1 MELSLG
7 RRLRFVAACLTIV
20 TLLGTL
26 GPGALAHPPGED
38 ETEGEG
44 LPPGLEDFEDLPAS
58 HWAWPYV
65 RLMGARGILH
75 GYGNGRFGPQD
86 PVTRIE
92 LVVLAT
98 RLRGAEAEARALE
111 SHAVDAALEEAFRD
125 HDTIPTWPGAR
136 ESVAYA
142 LKKGYLWPLTVAGD
156 GNLWATRAATRVEA
170 AVMLLEAAG
179 LGGEALSLA
188 GASLDFKDATDVPE
202 WARAYLAL
210 AVRLHI
216 LKGREGKL
224 WPNAPVTRCEMAAIM
239 SRLCERVRILTGDV
253 QALSLSTKA
262 GVPST
267 ITILP
272 DGRYPRLE
280 GIGGAGGTGG
290 GQPHPPEPV
299 TLELASGVVV
309 MERGAQVRLADV
321 RVGDHVTLYLDAV
334 GKVLLIEIEEEA
346 AGPTVV
352 RIAGVLAGWTL
363 DAAGRLVIVTMGPLG
378 GPPKNYPVAPGAA
391 ITRDGHPAAVGD
403 LRVGQAVLAQ
413 VDGNTVQ
420 ALDIMSADSGS

>member
-111 SHAVDAALEEAFRD
+111 SHAVDAALEAAFRD

-179 LGGEALSLA
+179 LGGEARSLA

-216 LKGREGKL
+216 L
-224 WPNAPVTRCEMAAIM
+224 
-239 SRLCERVRILTGDV
+239 
-253 QALSLSTKA
+253 
-262 GVPST
+262 
-267 ITILP
+267 
-272 DGRYPRLE
+272 
-280 GIGGAGGTGG
+280 
-290 GQPHPPEPV
+290 
-299 TLELASGVVV
+299 
-309 MERGAQVRLADV
+309 
-321 RVGDHVTLYLDAV
+321 
-334 GKVLLIEIEEEA
+334 
-346 AGPTVV
+346 
-352 RIAGVLAGWTL
+352 
-363 DAAGRLVIVTMGPLG
+363 
-378 GPPKNYPVAPGAA
+378 
-391 ITRDGHPAAVGD
+391 
-403 LRVGQAVLAQ
+403 
-413 VDGNTVQ
+413 
-420 ALDIMSADSGS
+420 